1 MPAKDAA
8 ARFPFDDTTT
18 HMCVYNVRTRG
29 KEERN
34 REREREERSTYKS
47 RFYEKASV

>member
-34 REREREERSTYKS
+34 RERERGEVDVQKP
-47 RFYEKASV
+47 VL